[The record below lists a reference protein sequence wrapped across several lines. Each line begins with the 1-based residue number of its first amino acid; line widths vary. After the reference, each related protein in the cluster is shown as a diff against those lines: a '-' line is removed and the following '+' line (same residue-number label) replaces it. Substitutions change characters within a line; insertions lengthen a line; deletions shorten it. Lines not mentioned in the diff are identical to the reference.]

1 MRIKNLEIQGFGP
14 YLTKQ
19 AIDFTR
25 YEADGLFIIVGETG
39 AGKSSILDAIC
50 FALYGNAP
58 RWKDTAATKKNQT
71 YRSHFA
77 KDTDPTKVVLTF
89 EINGQ
94 EYRISRSP
102 EYLTSAGK
110 KVLESVQLE
119 TIDDGE
125 VVETLAV
132 KETSVASHILGLLKL
147 SSEEFLQVILLAQ
160 GRFDN
165 FLQATSTERM
175 DLLSKIFNTGRF
187 KTLELRIEELKR
199 KIEQDFNEK
208 RAGFSATLNAIQSQ
222 LNETSP
228 EPGDEIK
235 WLEKLN
241 SKFEGLVNNALT
253 QVDLAQTQ
261 RDAAAK
267 AKATAENQEKLSNI
281 KAEIK
286 DLESQAKNIA
296 ALQNQLELATR
307 ASRIVA
313 TFDARNDAKSRVETE
328 RTSFTKVQNDIDKNE
343 IDPNKK
349 GLDDSLVRQIDELQ
363 GLIEVEKKIP
373 SWESSVST
381 LKSEIKI
388 LETNRSEYSR
398 EVESASKDI
407 LALEKQELAYESAK
421 SILEKNRPIIE
432 KSEELTEITEELSDL
447 KDELPLIKQKVAKAS
462 TELEAATLEER
473 NNLASIL
480 AESLTQG
487 QPCAVCGSKDHPKP
501 HKSVHKSTKTKDS
514 TILRNALVSAE
525 SKLQTITGEIK
536 KMEVKQRKLKESLK
550 EVSIS
555 AIKKE
560 TTSAEKIVDSW
571 PKLSK
576 ELKRLREIIKPE
588 SKLNKDIA
596 YITAKLPD
604 SKLRLQTLQDTL
616 ESARKEISKQLG
628 GFKTIASRKAKAA
641 ADLSLLRTFKEA
653 QSRLVTAEDA
663 LKASAKALTGLLAKE
678 KFESETLF
686 IKSILNARDFK
697 SIEKTVQEHNS
708 EMVRLK
714 GLIAQDIYKTLPTTK
729 INLASATANFIASE
743 ETLGEKMQDLA
754 NYQAQF
760 KAISSAQKNL
770 SSFASQMNT
779 LSNKLVVHE
788 RLLNT
793 VKGKEPNNLNMPL
806 ETFVLAAELEAILE
820 AANYHLGK
828 LSKGQYSF
836 QHTEKSIQRSNAKA
850 GLGIEVM
857 DSHTSI
863 ARDAHSLSG
872 GETFLASISLALG
885 LAEVVTGRAGG
896 ISIDTLFIDE
906 GFGSLSPEFLDLVI
920 ETLDSLRAG
929 GRTIGVIS
937 HGETMKERI
946 ASQLQVFKEPG
957 GTSKILQ
964 NS

>member
-1 MRIKNLEIQGFGP
+1 MRIKTIEIQGFGP

-19 AIDFTR
+19 SINFTK
-25 YEADGLFIIVGETG
+25 YEDDGLFIIVGETG
-39 AGKSSILDAIC
+39 AGKSSILDAIT
-50 FALYGNAP
+50 FALYGSAP

-89 EINGQ
+89 EVNGQ

-102 EYLTSAGK
+102 EYVTSTGK
-110 KVLESVQLE
+110 SVPDSVQLE
-119 TIDDGE
+119 TLDDGE
-125 VVETLAV
+125 TIETLAV
-132 KETSVASHILGLLKL
+132 KEKNVASHILGLLKL

-175 DLLSKIFNTGRF
+175 ELLSKIFNTGRF
-187 KTLELRIEELKR
+187 KTLEDRIDQLRKR
-199 KIEQDFNEK
+199 IEQDFNEQ

-222 LNETSP
+222 LNEPSP
-228 EPGDEIK
+228 APGDEVA
-235 WLEKLN
+235 WLEKLS
-241 SKFEGLVNNALT
+241 SKFEELVNKAQS
-253 QVDLAQTQ
+253 QVGLAQDKQ
-261 RDAAAK
+261 QAAAK
-267 AKATAENQEKLSNI
+267 TKTMAENQETLSNI
-281 KAEIK
+281 KAELK
-286 DLESQAKNIA
+286 SLEGKSKQIV
-296 ALQNQLELATR
+296 ALQNQLALATS

-313 TFDARNDAKSRVETE
+313 TFEARNVAQKHYETE
-328 RTSFTKVQNDIDKNE
+328 SSRFAKAQNDITKHE
-343 IDPNKK
+343 IDPDKK
-349 GLDDSLVRQIDELQ
+349 GLDDSLIRLIDELD
-363 GLIEVEKKIP
+363 GLIEVEKRIP
-373 SWESSVST
+373 NWEASISSLET
-381 LKSEIKI
+381 EIKI
-388 LETNRSEYSR
+388 LDTNFLDYSR
-398 EVESASKDI
+398 EVSSASKEI
-407 LALEKQELAYESAK
+407 LTLEKQELAFESAK
-421 SILEKNRPIIE
+421 ALLEKNRPILE
-432 KSEELTEITEELSDL
+432 KSEELAEVTEEIAEL
-447 KDELPLIKQKVAKAS
+447 KDSLPIIKQEVIKATS
-462 TELEAATLEER
+462 ELEAATMEER

-480 AESLTQG
+480 ASSLTKG
-487 QPCAVCGSKDHPKP
+487 EPCAVCGSKEHPKP
-501 HKSVHKSTKTKDS
+501 HKSTTKSAKMSDS
-514 TILRNALVSAE
+514 TALRNALVAAE
-525 SKLQTITGEIK
+525 SNLQTATGSIK
-536 KMEVKQRKLKESLK
+536 KLEDKQRKLKDSLK
-550 EVSIS
+550 DIS
-555 AIKKE
+555 VAAINRE
-560 TTSAEKIVDSW
+560 NTSAKKIVDSW
-571 PKLSK
+571 PKLSR
-576 ELKRLREIIKPE
+576 ELKRLRETLKPD

-604 SKLRLQTLQDTL
+604 SKLRLKTLQETL
-616 ESARKEISKQLG
+616 ASARKDISKQLG
-628 GFKTIASRKAKAA
+628 GFKTIASRK
-641 ADLSLLRTFKEA
+641 T
-653 QSRLVTAEDA
+653 
-663 LKASAKALTGLLAKE
+663 KASADLTLLRSFKEVKNTLVAAENSLKANEKAFTVLLAKE
-678 KFESETLF
+678 KFVSESAF
-686 IKSILNARDFK
+686 IKSILTTKDFK
-697 SIEKTVQEHNS
+697 SIEKAVQDHNT

-714 GLIAQDIYKTLPTTK
+714 GLIAQDIYTSLPST
-729 INLASATANFIASE
+729 IVNLASAKANFQIAE
-743 ETLGEKMQDLA
+743 DTLKVKMQDLA
-754 NYQAQF
+754 DFTAKH
-760 KAISSAQKNL
+760 KAISSAQKSLN
-770 SSFASQMNT
+770 SFASQMKT
-779 LSNKLVVHE
+779 LSSKLIVHE

-836 QHTEKSIQRSNAKA
+836 QHTEKTIQRSNAKA

-957 GTSKILQ
+957 GTSKVFQ
-964 NS
+964 E